1 MSPYNIRIGH
11 PDVLGNICIGD
22 SSSLKIIETYP
33 TQTNTWGRKLIDY
46 MGAKGWCPVT
56 LGALKIWIRK
66 GPSDDLRTYKAQTPE
81 DAADLARDLALAEA
95 VIITS
100 V

>member
-1 MSPYNIRIGH
+1 MSSYNIIIGH

-22 SSSLKIIETYP
+22 SSNLKMIETYP

-46 MGAKGWCPVT
+46 MGDKGWCPVT
-56 LGALKIWIRK
+56 LGALQIWIRK
-66 GPSDDLRTYKAQTPE
+66 GPSDDLRIYKAQVPE

-95 VIITS
+95 EIIRI